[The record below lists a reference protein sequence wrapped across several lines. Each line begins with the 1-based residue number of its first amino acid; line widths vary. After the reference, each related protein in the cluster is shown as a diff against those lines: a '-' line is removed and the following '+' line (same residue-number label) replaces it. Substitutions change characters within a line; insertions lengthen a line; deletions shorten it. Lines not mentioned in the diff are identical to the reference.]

1 METNIIYNEDCIS
14 GMNRVPD
21 NSIDVVC
28 TDPPYLYLKNQKLD
42 RDFDEAAFFAQI
54 KRVLK
59 KDGFIV
65 MFGRGTSFYRWNTS
79 LADLGFTFKEEF
91 IWDKG
96 YCTSPLMPISRIHE
110 TVSIH
115 TLGNGHII
123 KQKVPYLEMKKY
135 NIPSIIDDI
144 KRLCTV
150 FSNSRSLM
158 LVKDFLESNM
168 RDTSDSWRANNVSIS
183 SKITKENRCVSVLRS
198 INLGCNEK
206 TIIRDDFAAPNRPRR
221 GLTAEPLK
229 PSGNRCSNVMQ
240 SMEFG
245 FNEKSII
252 KETPNRYKAIHPTEK
267 PVRLIERLLN
277 LVCKENAV
285 VLDPFN
291 GSASTSI
298 ACLNTNRKYI
308 GFEIDEEY
316 YDLSQKRI
324 LEASKELKINF

>member
-14 GMNRVPD
+14 GMNCVPD

-115 TLGNGHII
+115 CLGKGSII
-123 KQKVPYLEMKKY
+123 KQKIPYLEMKKY
-135 NIPSIIDDI
+135 NIPGILQD
-144 KRLCTV
+144 LCRMKTILK
-150 FSNSRSLM
+150 NPLSLQAVENF
-158 LVKDFLESNM
+158 LKANVVDFEGSCNPNF
-168 RDTSDSWRANNVSIS
+168 TSVS
-183 SKITKENRCVSVLRS
+183 SKVNTQNICASIMRS
-198 INLGCNEK
+198 IDEGC
-206 TIIRDDFAAPNRPRR
+206 
-221 GLTAEPLK
+221 
-229 PSGNRCSNVMQ
+229 
-240 SMEFG
+240 
-245 FNEKSII
+245 NEKSII

-285 VLDPFN
+285 VLDPFS

-316 YDLSQKRI
+316 YNLSQTRI
-324 LEASKELKINF
+324 KEATSELKIDF

>member
-14 GMNRVPD
+14 GMNCVPD

-115 TLGNGHII
+115 CLGNGSII
-123 KQKVPYLEMKKY
+123 KQKIPYLEMKKY
-135 NIPSIIDDI
+135 NIPGILQD
-144 KRLCTV
+144 LCRMKTILK
-150 FSNSRSLM
+150 NPLSLQAVENF
-158 LVKDFLESNM
+158 LKANVVDFEGSCNPNF
-168 RDTSDSWRANNVSIS
+168 TSVS
-183 SKITKENRCVSVLRS
+183 SKVNVQNRCASRA
-198 INLGCNEK
+198 IDEGCNEK
-206 TIIRDDFAAPNRPRR
+206 SIIRTDLNRKT
-221 GLTAEPLK
+221 GDGVTGASK
-229 PSGNRCSNVMQ
+229 NKGNKCVTVAQ
-240 SMEFG
+240 SIEIGM
-245 FNEKSII
+245 NEKSII
-252 KETPNRYKAIHPTEK
+252 KETPNHYKAIHPTEK

-285 VLDPFN
+285 VLDPFS

>member
-1 METNIIYNEDCIS
+1 METNIIYNENCIA
-14 GMNRVPD
+14 GMNRLPD

-42 RDFDEAAFFAQI
+42 RDFDESAFFAQI

-115 TLGNGHII
+115 CLGKGSII
-123 KQKVPYLEMKKY
+123 KQKIPYLEMKKY
-135 NIPSIIDDI
+135 NIPGILQD
-144 KRLCTV
+144 LCRMKTILK
-150 FSNSRSLM
+150 NPLSLQAVENF
-158 LVKDFLESNM
+158 LKANVVDFEGSCNPNF
-168 RDTSDSWRANNVSIS
+168 TSVS
-183 SKITKENRCVSVLRS
+183 SKVNVQNRCASVMRA
-198 INLGCNEK
+198 IDEDCNEK
-206 TIIRDDFAAPNRPRR
+206 SIIRTDRQDCDTFTKFGVNTDKRKT
-221 GLTAEPLK
+221 GD
-229 PSGNRCSNVMQ
+229 RCCNVMQ
-240 SMEFG
+240 SIEYG
-245 FNEKSII
+245 LNEKSII
-252 KETPNRYKAIHPTEK
+252 KETPNHYKAIHPTEK

-285 VLDPFN
+285 VLDPFS

-316 YDLSQKRI
+316 YDKA
-324 LEASKELKINF
+324 LERVKLHVRQLDLFK

>member
-14 GMNRVPD
+14 GMNCVPD

-115 TLGNGHII
+115 CLGNGSII
-123 KQKVPYLEMKKY
+123 KQKIPYLEMKKY
-135 NIPSIIDDI
+135 NIPSIINDI
-144 KRLCTV
+144 KRLCTTYRNPK
-150 FSNSRSLM
+150 SM
-158 LVKDFLESNM
+158 LAVKNFLENNTLDFDGSCNPNF
-168 RDTSDSWRANNVSIS
+168 TSVS
-183 SKITKENRCVSVLRS
+183 SKVNVQNRCASVMRS
-198 INLGCNEK
+198 IDEGCNEK
-206 TIIRDDFAAPNRPRR
+206 SIIRTDLNRKT
-221 GLTAEPLK
+221 GDGVTGASK
-229 PSGNRCSNVMQ
+229 NKGNKCVTVAQ
-240 SMEFG
+240 SIEIGM
-245 FNEKSII
+245 NEKSII
-252 KETPNRYKAIHPTEK
+252 KETPNHYKAIHPTEK
-267 PVRLIERLLN
+267 PVRLLERLLN
-277 LVCKENAV
+277 LVCNEGV
-285 VLDPFN
+285 TVLDPFS
-291 GSASTSI
+291 GSGSTAI
-298 ACLNTNRKYI
+298 ACINTNRNYI
-308 GFEIDEEY
+308 GFEIDKEY
-316 YDLSQKRI
+316 FDASEKRI
-324 LEASKELKINF
+324 HDYQGLFKK

>member
-14 GMNRVPD
+14 GMNCVPD

-115 TLGNGHII
+115 CLGKGSII
-123 KQKVPYLEMKKY
+123 KQKIPYLEMKKY
-135 NIPSIIDDI
+135 NIPGILQD
-144 KRLCTV
+144 LCRMKTILK
-150 FSNSRSLM
+150 NPLSLQAVENF
-158 LVKDFLESNM
+158 LKANVVDFEGSCNPNF
-168 RDTSDSWRANNVSIS
+168 TSVS
-183 SKITKENRCVSVLRS
+183 SKVNVQNRCASVMRS
-198 INLGCNEK
+198 IDEGCNEK
-206 TIIRDDFAAPNRPRR
+206 SIIRTDLNRKT
-221 GLTAEPLK
+221 GDGVTGASK
-229 PSGNRCSNVMQ
+229 NKGNKCVTVAQ
-240 SMEFG
+240 SIEIGM
-245 FNEKSII
+245 NEKSII
-252 KETPNRYKAIHPTEK
+252 KETPNHYKAIHPTEK

-285 VLDPFN
+285 VLDPFS